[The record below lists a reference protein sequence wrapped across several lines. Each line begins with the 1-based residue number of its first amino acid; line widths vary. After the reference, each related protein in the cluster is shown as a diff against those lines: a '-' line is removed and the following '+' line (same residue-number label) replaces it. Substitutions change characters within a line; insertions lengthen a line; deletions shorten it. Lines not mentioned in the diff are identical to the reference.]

1 MPLCVTSIN
10 FCYHIILS
18 ILHLPLNMHL
28 GNLESYTELCDNNR
42 NKF

>member
-18 ILHLPLNMHL
+18 ILHFTSKICILAI
-28 GNLESYTELCDNNR
+28 LESYTELCDNNR
-42 NKF
+42 K